1 VGGSLDLSG
10 TGITALPDN
19 LTVGGRLYLSGTG
32 ITASNVSKLKDG
44 DYTPKR
50 YLYADGIL
58 THIKSKRTIGAYTYY
73 IGKIKGRNVVSDGK
87 YFAHCKSVKDGI
99 ADLLFKAAAERGAD
113 QYCELRLDST
123 VSYDEAI
130 TMYRIITG
138 ACRQG
143 TEGFVSGL
151 RELKDSY
158 TVSEI
163 IDLTKGQYG
172 AENFAKFFEK

>member
-1 VGGSLDLSG
+1 VGGSLYLSG

-19 LTVGGRLYLSGTG
+19 LTVGGSLYLSGTG
-32 ITASNVSKLKDG
+32 ITASNVRRLKDG
-44 DYTPKR
+44 DYAPRR

-58 THIKSKRTIGAYTYY
+58 THVKSKRVVGGYTYY
-73 IGKIKGRNVVSDGK
+73 VGKIKGHDVISDGK
-87 YFAHCKSVKDGI
+87 HFAHCKTVKDGI
-99 ADLLFKAAAERGAD
+99 ADLLFKAATERGAD
-113 QYCELRLDST
+113 QYRNLNLDST
-123 VSYDEAI
+123 VSRDEAI

-158 TVSEI
+158 TVQEM
-163 IDLTKGQYG
+163 IDITKGQYG
-172 AENFAKFFEK
+172 ASNFAKFFEK